1 MGSWGTL
8 QWMIT
13 LSEPNGEN
21 TNRNRRVKRLRRD
34 DNQNKSNEKLNSQNL
49 EAVER
54 ALSRFQISPPPQGI
68 PDTIDP
74 EPTTI
79 ELEWLTHGV
88 PKETQKI
95 VGDIVSMP
103 GEFGWL
109 DEVKVTKI
117 AKKIKNYPISLEQA
131 LSLRSA
137 LNQEKSVYSH
147 GRLMSRSNELTRRY
161 DTGQGIIS
169 LSKKFDA
176 PPVNTFRAVLTG
188 RGWTKTR
195 IKETL
200 KNPSKLN
207 KRDKSEFEL
216 AEEHD
221 KVSSVN
227 QSETQS
233 AAEIFEDILCNYF
246 TSLGVRFRRQEELLA
261 EQKKSEGRAII
272 TPDLLFL
279 DDVRINGYPC
289 AWIDAKHFFGADLKF
304 PKKKTQKQVDRYVN
318 EYGYGAIVY
327 RHGFCES
334 LKLDG
339 ATKLDASP
347 LDLTLLSDFHE
358 KSRNSI
364 SE

>member
-1 MGSWGTL
+1 M
-8 QWMIT
+8 
-13 LSEPNGEN
+13 LSEPSDGKIS
-21 TNRNRRVKRLRRD
+21 RNRRQKRTRRD
-34 DNQNKSNEKLNSQNL
+34 DNNHKSNEEANVKNS
-49 EAVER
+49 EAIDK
-54 ALSRFQISPPPQGI
+54 AISRFQISPPPQGI
-68 PDTIDP
+68 PSII
-74 EPTTI
+74 EPPPALI
-79 ELEWLTHGV
+79 ELEWITNGV
-88 PKETQKI
+88 PKETQKK
-95 VGDIVSMP
+95 VGEFICRP

-109 DEVKVTKI
+109 EEDRVTEI
-117 AKKIKNYPISLEQA
+117 AKKIDKYPISLEQA

-147 GRLMSRSNELTRRY
+147 GRIMSRSNELKRRY
-161 DTGQGIIS
+161 DAGQGIIS
-169 LSKKFDA
+169 LSTKFDA
-176 PPVNTFRAVLTG
+176 PPVNTFRAILTG

-207 KRDKSEFEL
+207 DRDKKEFQL
-216 AEEHD
+216 AEQHD

-246 TSLGVRFRRQEELLA
+246 SSLGVRFRRQEDLLK
-261 EQKKSEGRAII
+261 EQKELEGRAII

-279 DDVRINGYPC
+279 DDVRINGIPC

-318 EYGYGAIVY
+318 EYGHGGIVY
-327 RHGFCES
+327 RHGFCDS
-334 LKLDG
+334 LRLKG
-339 ATKLDASP
+339 AIQLDASP

-358 KSRNSI
+358 KSREKNI
-364 SE
+364 L